1 MRVRRVIA
9 TTVAGAGLVLG
20 AASVAGAQSPIETV
34 PPESVLPTSLV
45 QETTTTTAAP
55 PVSVQGNVLAR
66 TGQDIGVPVAIGGA
80 LAAGGAVLVL
90 SARRRRVGA

>member
-20 AASVAGAQSPIETV
+20 AASAAGAQSPV
-34 PPESVLPTSLV
+34 SVLPTELT
-45 QETTTTTAAP
+45 QPPTTAP
-55 PVSVQGNVLAR
+55 TRVQGEVLAR
-66 TGQDIGVPVAIGGA
+66 TGSDIGEYVLVGGA

-90 SARRRRVGA
+90 GARKRRHAAA